1 MRGARPLALLGVQ
14 LMDDKPNLVIGLICP
29 AGTDLSE
36 IKQQLTAQLSIVHY
50 RCKEIKVSKA
60 IAEALNVETISDE
73 FERMRTFMD
82 AGDKIRKF
90 SSEGSGVASLIV
102 SALRAERENE
112 YANSTA
118 FIIDS
123 LKNPKEIDILDQI
136 YGRNFYT
143 ISINSPKENR
153 LQFLANKIARS
164 RKEAVA
170 NKHFDQA
177 GHLIEFDQA
186 GEDQTGQSVRD
197 TFPKGDFFVESGS
210 CVEDIKRFI
219 RLIFQDPF
227 ITPTLDE
234 YMMFVA
240 KATALRSCDLS
251 RQVGA
256 VISDKVGNII
266 STGCNEVPYPGGG
279 FYFEGR
285 EGNIGD
291 NRDKEEKHDPNF
303 NEVKR
308 SISEFLEILKSTGY
322 IGEEVDLGRV
332 ADNLLHGDHKKDMEN
347 ARFRNLIEFSR
358 VVHAEMQ
365 AITQAAQI
373 GRPLIDSKLYC
384 TTFPCHLCA
393 RHIISS
399 GIREVIYIEPYPKSL
414 TTSLY
419 HREIE
424 SEPDGGEV
432 AGKITFRSFRGI
444 SPTLYQRVFAYRK
457 RKDAYGAIA
466 AWLPEQAM
474 PIGAV
479 TEIVRPQFET
489 FVASQI
495 ATIVEMIHCSA
506 TGESTG
512 TPVVA
517 EAENHAGIAPVEP
530 NS

>member
-1 MRGARPLALLGVQ
+1 ME
-14 LMDDKPNLVIGLICP
+14 DKPNLVIGLICP

-50 RCKEIKVSKA
+50 KCKDIKVSKA
-60 IAEALNVETISDE
+60 IGEALQIEPITDE
-73 FERMRTFMD
+73 FVRMRTFMQ
-82 AGDKIRKF
+82 AGDNIRKY
-90 SSEGSGVASLIV
+90 SDEGSGVASLIV
-102 SALRAERENE
+102 SALRAEREGE
-112 YANSTA
+112 HTTSTA

-143 ISINSPKENR
+143 ISINAPKEDR
-153 LQFLANKIARS
+153 SQFLANKIARS
-164 RKEAVA
+164 RKEAISDI
-170 NKHFDQA
+170 HFDEA
-177 GHLIEFDQA
+177 EHLINFDQA

-197 TFPKGDFFVESGS
+197 TFPKGDFFVENGS

-219 RLIFQDPF
+219 RLVFQDPF

-256 VISDKVGNII
+256 VISDFMGNII
-266 STGCNEVPYPGGG
+266 ATGCNEVPYPGGG

-285 EGNIGD
+285 TGSIGD

-308 SISEFLEILKSTGY
+308 SVSEFLGILKSTGY
-322 IGEEVDLGRV
+322 ISEDQDLSKI
-332 ADNLLHGDHKKDMEN
+332 ADNLLHGEHKKDMEN

-373 GRPLIDSKLYC
+373 GRPLANTKLYC

-399 GIREVIYIEPYPKSL
+399 GINEVIYIEPYPKSL

-419 HREIE
+419 HREIA
-424 SEPDGGEV
+424 SEADATDGS
-432 AGKITFRSFRGI
+432 GKISFRSFRGI

-457 RKDAYGAIA
+457 RKDSYGAIA
-466 AWLPEQAM
+466 SWLPEQAM

-495 ATIVEMIHCSA
+495 ATIVEMIHCGE
-506 TGESTG
+506 TGDNTG
-512 TPVVA
+512 TPVAV
-517 EAENHAGIAPVEP
+517 EAENHAGITPVEP
-530 NS
+530 NSERSG